1 MKIGVFGVS
10 PKMEGLVQADKC
22 EGIVYN
28 DPIVAAQEVT
38 DLCGPRK
45 GVMSLSV
52 FPISASVLKMKSAM
66 RSWRR
71 QPGELM

>member
-1 MKIGVFGVS
+1 
-10 PKMEGLVQADKC
+10 MEGLVQADKC

-38 DLCGPRK
+38 DLLRTKEGCD
-45 GVMSLSV
+45 VVICLSHLG
-52 FPISASVLKMKSAM
+52 FRLKMKSAM